1 MGKTVTICFTNNKG
15 GSGKSTT
22 CSNLGAAMAR
32 AGKKVL
38 LVDGDMQLNLSLA
51 FFSEDWVLEHAQGEN
66 NLYYAIGKQ
75 ADLTDYIVHTPYENL
90 DLVPSSTLM
99 SSIEYELF
107 TKWQREFILRKCL
120 QKVKDSEVYDY
131 ILIDAPPTLGG
142 WVMNILCA
150 SDKVIIP
157 VEASPWGMFGL
168 ANMFEFLNEV
178 KQISPELEVA
188 GIAVTK
194 VDTRKNYFKQTME
207 TLHQLESIYV
217 FEHVI
222 RVDSSVEWSQDN
234 SIPVVEYRKS
244 SRSAKEYT
252 ALAEEVMNR
261 VSR

>member
-1 MGKTVTICFTNNKG
+1 MGKTITICFTNNKG

-22 CSNLGAAMAR
+22 CSNLGAAIAQT
-32 AGKKVL
+32 GKKGL

-51 FFSEDWVLEHAQGEN
+51 FFSEDWVLEHAAGEK
-66 NLYYAIGKQ
+66 NLYYGIKKQ
-75 ADLTDYIVHTPYENL
+75 EDLTDYVVHTPYENL
-90 DLVPSSTLM
+90 DLIPSSTLM

-120 QKVKDSEVYDY
+120 QKIKESGMYDY

-178 KQISPELEVA
+178 RQISPDLEIA

-194 VDTRKNYFKQTME
+194 VDTRKNYYKQTME
-207 TLHQLESIYV
+207 TLHELEGIHV
-217 FEHVI
+217 FEQII

-234 SIPVVEYRKS
+234 SIPVVEYKRS

-252 ALAEEVMNR
+252 KLAEEVMKLCQ
-261 VSR
+261 

>member
-1 MGKTVTICFTNNKG
+1 MGKTITMCFTNNKG

-22 CSNLGAAMAR
+22 CSNLGAAMAK

-38 LVDGDMQLNLSLA
+38 LIDGDMQLNLSLA
-51 FFSEDWVLEHAQGEN
+51 FFPEDWVLEHAAGEL
-66 NLYYAIGKQ
+66 NLYRAIGKQ
-75 ADLTDYIVHTPYENL
+75 ADLTEYVVHTPYENL
-90 DLVPSSTLM
+90 DLIPSSTLM

-120 QKVKDSEVYDY
+120 QKIRESEAYDY
-131 ILIDAPPTLGG
+131 ILIDAPPTLGE

-150 SDKVIIP
+150 SDQVIIP

-194 VDTRKNYFKQTME
+194 VDTRKSYYKQTMD
-207 TLHQLESIYV
+207 TLHELENIHI
-217 FEHVI
+217 FEQVI
-222 RVDSSVEWSQDN
+222 RVDSAIEWSQDN
-234 SIPVVEYRKS
+234 SIPVVEYKKS

-252 ALAEEVMNR
+252 QLAEEGMKH